1 MGLAVILS
9 SAALLSGLHGE
20 RGLITLATKPG
31 SREYVLSAGRKVLEA
46 AGPMGHSLADQLAAL
61 AESTTVSAASS
72 ASLEDQ
78 VLISHHVA
86 DHSEGSRNLTADEDV
101 LGGMEDETVVAESA
115 AVTAAAEFRALDLSP
130 LFLFIGQFY
139 GWWACMVWSVI
150 AVSALAVYRLGLDS
164 D

>member
-1 MGLAVILS
+1 
-9 SAALLSGLHGE
+9 
-20 RGLITLATKPG
+20 
-31 SREYVLSAGRKVLEA
+31 
-46 AGPMGHSLADQLAAL
+46 
-61 AESTTVSAASS
+61 
-72 ASLEDQ
+72 LEDQ